1 MQKKQLKLAARWLY
15 GACVAGALSIGMSAS
30 ALAQQ
35 AYAYVNFAGGTGTGA
50 AMVAADSGGI
60 DTGMLREPKLMLAA
74 APRKMEPPKL
84 TDQPT
89 PDRFGLQTL
98 YSQYNEQSLASEKNN
113 KLLKEISAIY
123 VRMQEKNPD
132 LIIDVLTIPARG
144 VKGLERSKSVAL
156 RIAEG
161 LRGNG
166 VKNVRLDFNP
176 DFPPTK
182 QTRPAPKST

>member
-1 MQKKQLKLAARWLY
+1 MQKTKMTWFWRAVGTAALTF
-15 GACVAGALSIGMSAS
+15 GTSTA

-74 APRKMEPPKL
+74 APRKMEPPKIM
-84 TDQPT
+84 DQPT

-98 YSQYNEQSLASEKNN
+98 YSQYNEQSLSSQRNG

-123 VRMQEKNPD
+123 LRMQEKNPE

-161 LRGNG
+161 LRDNG